1 MGDFFRAFF
10 NEIRIMYRSKT
21 GFFLT
26 VIIPIAAMLLIGL
39 IFPNL
44 MNMQNY
50 KIAVY
55 NADKGVY
62 SNLALS
68 LVYGMIKGETLVRVG
83 NEKEMNKGLNSGLY
97 DGALIVPKGFSK
109 SIQEGKKFHLVF
121 APSTVNIQT
130 SVIIYDTF
138 KTLFSEIGNAVVV
151 RNILEL
157 YRNPKNRVEIIPP
170 NLIISGPYN
179 EKMNYVN
186 FMVPGLSILI
196 AMVSVAITL
205 STSVSYERENGILKG
220 ILISTVR
227 RPLHVLGKI
236 LAHTVDGVVKGTIAL
251 ISAQI
256 FFSSGFE
263 TPFRSVLLLLIGT
276 LSFVGIGMTISIL
289 SSTQRISNIL
299 IIGYI
304 LPSIFL
310 SGLFIPLHQM
320 PKIAQLIS
328 KAFPITFAADAL
340 QRISVLNYSISN
352 VFSNDV
358 LPLLLYSVTFIFLSI
373 ILFSNLE
380 RIEEVN

>member
-10 NEIRIMYRSKT
+10 NEIRIVYRSKT
-21 GFFLT
+21 GIFLT
-26 VIIPIAAMLLIGL
+26 VVIPIAAMITIGL
-39 IFPNL
+39 IFPNIT
-44 MNMQNY
+44 NMQNY

-55 NADKGVY
+55 NADNGVY

-83 NEKEMNKGLNSGLY
+83 NEEEMNSGLNSGLY
-97 DGALIVPKGFSK
+97 DGALVVPKGFSK
-109 SIQEGKKFHLVF
+109 SVQEGKKFHLVF
-121 APSTVNIQT
+121 VPSTVNIQT

-170 NLIISGPYN
+170 NLVITGPYN

-196 AMVSVAITL
+196 AIASVAITL
-205 STSVSYERENGILKG
+205 STSISYERENGILKG
-220 ILISTVR
+220 ILISTVNR
-227 RPLHVLGKI
+227 SSHVLGKI
-236 LAHTVDGVVKGTIAL
+236 VAHTIDGVLKGTIAL

-263 TPFRSVLLLLIGT
+263 TPFRSLFVLLIGT
-276 LSFVGIGMTISIL
+276 LSFVGIGMMISIL
-289 SSTQRISNIL
+289 SPTQRISNVL

-328 KAFPITFAADAL
+328 KAFPITFAADAM

-352 VFSNDV
+352 VFSNDI
-358 LPLLLYSVTFIFLSI
+358 LPLLLYSGIFITLSMV
-373 ILFSNLE
+373 LFSNLE

>member
-1 MGDFFRAFF
+1 MDDFFRAFF
-10 NEIRIMYRSKT
+10 NEVRIVYRSKT
-21 GFFLT
+21 GIFLT
-26 VIIPIAAMLLIGL
+26 VVIPIAAMIIIGL
-39 IFPNL
+39 IFPNIT
-44 MNMQNY
+44 NMQNY

-55 NADKGVY
+55 NADNGVY

-83 NEKEMNKGLNSGLY
+83 DEGKMNAGLNSGLY
-97 DGALIVPKGFSK
+97 DGALVVPKGFSK

-121 APSTVNIQT
+121 VPSTVNIQT

-170 NLIISGPYN
+170 DLVIAGPYN
-179 EKMNYVN
+179 KKMNYVN

-196 AMVSVAITL
+196 AIASVAITL
-205 STSVSYERENGILKG
+205 STSISYERENGILKG
-220 ILISTVR
+220 VLISTVN
-227 RPLHVLGKI
+227 RPSHLLGKI
-236 LAHTVDGVVKGTIAL
+236 TAHTIDGTLKGIIAL
-251 ISAQI
+251 VSAQV
-256 FFSSGFE
+256 FFHSGFE
-263 TPFRSVLLLLIGT
+263 TPFRSIFMLFIGA
-276 LSFVGIGMTISIL
+276 LSFVGIGMMISIL
-289 SSTQRISNIL
+289 SSTQRLSNVL

-328 KAFPITFAADAL
+328 KAFPITFAADAM

-358 LPLLLYSVTFIFLSI
+358 LPLLLYSVIFISLSM

-380 RIEEVN
+380 RIEEVS

>member
-10 NEIRIMYRSKT
+10 NEIRIVYRSKT

-26 VIIPIAAMLLIGL
+26 VIIPIAAMITIGL
-39 IFPNL
+39 IFPN
-44 MNMQNY
+44 MTNMQNY
-50 KIAVY
+50 RIAVY
-55 NADKGVY
+55 NADNGVY

-68 LVYGMIKGETLVRVG
+68 LVYGMIKGETIVRVG
-83 NEKEMNKGLNSGLY
+83 NEKEMNAGLNSGLY
-97 DGALIVPKGFSK
+97 DGALVVPKGFSK
-109 SIQEGKKFHLVF
+109 SVQEGKRFHLVF
-121 APSTVNIQT
+121 VPSTVNIQT

-151 RNILEL
+151 RNVLEL

-170 NLIISGPYN
+170 GLVIAGPYN
-179 EKMNYVN
+179 KKMNYVN

-196 AMVSVAITL
+196 AIASVAITL
-205 STSVSYERENGILKG
+205 STSISYERENGILKG
-220 ILISTVR
+220 ILISTVNR
-227 RPLHVLGKI
+227 SSYVLGKI
-236 LAHTVDGVVKGTIAL
+236 VAHTIDGVLKGAIAL
-251 ISAQI
+251 ASAQI
-256 FFSSGFE
+256 FFSSGLE
-263 TPFRSVLLLLIGT
+263 TPFRSIFMLLIGT
-276 LSFVGIGMTISIL
+276 LSFAGIGMMVSIL
-289 SSTQRISNIL
+289 SPTQRVSNVL

-310 SGLFIPLHQM
+310 SGLFIPIHQM
-320 PKIAQLIS
+320 PRIAQVIS
-328 KAFPITFAADAL
+328 KAFPITFAADAM

-358 LPLLLYSVTFIFLSI
+358 LPLLLYSLVFISLSM